1 MMMDVP
7 IFIVLKFPA
16 GEMGL
21 RDAVPGKTLYRD
33 YRGTP
38 LQDSLEIYSL

>member
-21 RDAVPGKTLYRD
+21 RDAVPGKTLYS
-33 YRGTP
+33 YNRGAP
-38 LQDSLEIYSL
+38 LKDSFEIYSL

>member
-16 GEMGL
+16 GEVRV
-21 RDAVPGKTLYRD
+21 RDVVPGKTLYTY
-33 YRGTP
+33 YRGT
-38 LQDSLEIYSL
+38 LKDCVEICSL

>member
-16 GEMGL
+16 GEMGV
-21 RDAVPGKTLYRD
+21 RDVVPGKTLYSY
-33 YRGTP
+33 YRGA
-38 LQDSLEIYSL
+38 LKDSFEIRSL